1 MKKFDTK
8 ISIDGEFVDY
18 YESISLQQEIYNHH
32 FFCVELDYQVIEK
45 RGTHTIDASK
55 KWLGKDMM
63 IVFEDYSFSGVITN
77 IELVHNN
84 GFESRLH
91 ISGYSKTVLLEAGK
105 HLQSWLKKDLSSI
118 IKHVTE
124 QGSVKAEVTPV
135 FKEEIEYECQYN
147 ESHYTLIKRL
157 AKQYNEWLYYD
168 GQKLLFGKPSS
179 QKGAIELIYGKDLP
193 SLHLGIEAKP
203 NNFSAFSYNGLLDE
217 KYSEKAKSSVKGLN
231 ELGFHSFK
239 ASKEVF
245 KLASNQ
251 HLNGVFNDK
260 SKIEKAIE
268 SLRASETVGNH
279 MIKGKSN
286 KQGLSIG
293 SVIKVLATGFKDGEA
308 GKEVKPYG
316 EYIIT
321 EIEHEAVD
329 GNYQNSFTAV
339 ASSIEVLPTNFEVD
353 FPVAESQLATVISN
367 KDPENK
373 GRVQVKFQWQVDNM
387 KSSWVP
393 VLTPN
398 GGKSDQV
405 NTNRGFVF
413 IPEEGDQV
421 MIGFRYNA
429 PNRPFVMGSFFNGN
443 TGAGGSDNN
452 KIKSITTRS
461 GSTIIFDDDEEK
473 GAITVKDGA
482 GNVVVLNGKDTVSVT
497 ANETISLSTGASSMT
512 LKSDGTIDIIGANI
526 SISGSETTSM
536 ATNDSTFNTE
546 AGKSSVNGAEVEI
559 NGTQTATVNGTT
571 KATISSSAT
580 TSIEGTIVKLN

>member
-8 ISIDGEFVDY
+8 ISIDGEFIEY
-18 YESISLQQEIYNHH
+18 YESISLAQQIYNHH

-45 RGTHTIDASK
+45 IGTHTIDASK

-91 ISGYSKTVLLEAGK
+91 ISGYSKTILLEAGK
-105 HLQSWLKKDLSSI
+105 HLQSWLKKDLSGI
-118 IKHVTE
+118 IKDVTE
-124 QGSVKAEVTPV
+124 QASVKAEVTPV

-168 GQKLLFGKPSS
+168 GKKLLFGKPSS

-193 SLHLGIEAKP
+193 SLHLGVEVKP
-203 NNFSAFSYNGLLDE
+203 NNFSAFSYNNLLDE
-217 KYSEKAKSSVKGLN
+217 KHSEKAKSNVKGLN
-231 ELGFHSFK
+231 ELGSHSFK
-239 ASKEVF
+239 ASKDVF

-279 MIKGKSN
+279 VIKGKSN

-293 SVIKVLATGFKDGEA
+293 SVIKVLATGFKDGES

-321 EIEHEAVD
+321 EIEHEAAE
-329 GNYQNSFTAV
+329 GNYQNSFTAI
-339 ASSIEVLPTNFEVD
+339 ASSIEVLPTNYEVD
-353 FPVAESQLATVISN
+353 FPVAEPQLATVISN

-373 GRVQVKFQWQVDNM
+373 GRVQVKFQWQVENM
-387 KSSWVP
+387 KSNWIP
-393 VLTPN
+393 VLTPD

-405 NTNRGFVF
+405 STNRGFVF

-421 MIGFRYNA
+421 MIGFRYNT
-429 PNRPFVMGSFFNGN
+429 PNRPFVMGSFFNGK

-461 GSTIIFDDDEEK
+461 GSTITFDDNEGK
-473 GAITVKDGA
+473 GKVTVSDPSGSTIT
-482 GNVVVLNGKDTVSVT
+482 LNGD
-497 ANETISLSTGASSMT
+497 ETISVSAPKSITLSSEEIKIEAS
-512 LKSDGTIDIIGANI
+512 KSVTIDGKDEVTVNSKKIVQE
-526 SISGSETTSM
+526 GSDLIEIKTQSNLKIESKTQDIKTSKYNLEGKKVDIQGVTTS
-536 ATNDSTFNTE
+536 
-546 AGKSSVNGAEVEI
+546 
-559 NGTQTATVNGTT
+559 
-571 KATISSSAT
+571 
-580 TSIEGTIVKLN
+580 VKGNAKLSLN

>member
-8 ISIDGEFVDY
+8 ISIDGQFIDY
-18 YESISLQQEIYNHH
+18 YESISLAQQIYNHH

-45 RGTHTIDASK
+45 LGTHTIDASK

-91 ISGYSKTVLLEAGK
+91 VSGYSKTILLEAGK
-105 HLQSWLKKDLSSI
+105 HLQSWLKKELSTI
-118 IKHVTE
+118 IKDVTE
-124 QGSVKAEVTPV
+124 QASVKAEVTPV

-179 QKGAIELIYGKDLP
+179 QKAAIELIYGKDLP
-193 SLHLGIEAKP
+193 SLHIGIETKP
-203 NNFSAFSYNGLLDE
+203 NNFSAFSYNSLLDE
-217 KYSEKAKSSVKGLN
+217 KHSEKVKGNVKGLN
-231 ELGFHSFK
+231 ELGAHSFK
-239 ASKEVF
+239 ASKDVF

-268 SLRASETVGNH
+268 ALRSSKMANSHV
-279 MIKGKSN
+279 IKGKSN
-286 KQGLSIG
+286 KQSLTVGSI
-293 SVIKVLATGFKDGEA
+293 IKVLATGFKDGEGA
-308 GKEVKPYG
+308 KEQKPYG

-321 EIEHEAVD
+321 EIEHEAFKD
-329 GNYQNSFTAV
+329 GYENSFTAI
-339 ASSIEVLPTNFEVD
+339 ASSVEVLSTNFEVN
-353 FPVAESQLATVISN
+353 FPIAEPQLATVVSN

-387 KSSWVP
+387 KSSWIP
-393 VLTPN
+393 VLTPD

-405 NTNRGFVF
+405 NVNRGFVF
-413 IPEEGDQV
+413 VPEEGDQV
-421 MIGFRYNA
+421 MIGFRYNT
-429 PNRPFVMGSFFNGN
+429 PNRPFVMGSFFNGK

-461 GSTIIFDDDEEK
+461 GSTITFDDDEGK
-473 GAITVKDGA
+473 GKITVSDPSGST
-482 GNVVVLNGKDTVSVT
+482 VTLNGD
-497 ANETISLSTGASSMT
+497 ETISISAPKSITLSSEEIKIEAS
-512 LKSDGTIDIIGANI
+512 KSVTIDGKDEVSVNSKKIVQE
-526 SISGSETTSM
+526 GSDLVEIKTKSNLKIESKTQETKS
-536 ATNDSTFNTE
+536 SKYSVE
-546 AGKSSVNGAEVEI
+546 GKSVDIQGMNTSVKGN
-559 NGTQTATVNGTT
+559 
-571 KATISSSAT
+571 
-580 TSIEGTIVKLN
+580 VKLSLN